1 MNKSAWISTGVISL
15 LIPAIINFNAGSV
28 AAFLIGSLIMGVI
41 LFGVSALIIRMIQK
55 IKQRSTKKAVLFG
68 VLSVSLVIILFLG
81 YLVFFA
87 SQLCFTAITPAHFRT
102 NILTGQC
109 DFGGY
114 ASCAVS
120 DPWYYKPGCDVPD
133 GEKIEVF
140 KKTGWY
146 EQAIRDCKLTCGGS
160 LFDKNL
166 RDSYCTDR
174 ISHGEG
180 ISCNDLIPIPCDEI
194 SCD

>member
-1 MNKSAWISTGVISL
+1 MNKLVWISAAVISL
-15 LIPAIINFNAGSV
+15 IISVIINFDAESV
-28 AAFLIGSLIMGVI
+28 ATFLIVSLILGGI
-41 LFGVSALIIRMIQK
+41 LFGVSTSIIMMIQK
-55 IKQRSTKKAVLFG
+55 IKQKNTKKAVLFG
-68 VLSVSLVIILFLG
+68 VLSVSLVIVLFIG
-81 YLVFFA
+81 YLGFFG
-87 SQLCFTAITPAHFRT
+87 SQFCFTAITPAHFRT

-109 DFGGY
+109 NFGGY
-114 ASCAVS
+114 SSCVAS
-120 DPWYYKPGCDVPD
+120 DPWHYKPGCDIPD
-133 GEKIEVF
+133 EEKIEIF

-174 ISHGEG
+174 ISRGEG
-180 ISCNDLIPIPCDEI
+180 ISCNDLIPCDEI